1 MCFVPLLPPK
11 DAPNTEAPADPLT
24 AQLGHVPHPASVVA
38 LGELLAPKPGH
49 QVRLPVM
56 ALLTCS
62 PEAPVCG

>member
-49 QVRLPVM
+49 QV
-56 ALLTCS
+56 CS
-62 PEAPVCG
+62 FQNGLG